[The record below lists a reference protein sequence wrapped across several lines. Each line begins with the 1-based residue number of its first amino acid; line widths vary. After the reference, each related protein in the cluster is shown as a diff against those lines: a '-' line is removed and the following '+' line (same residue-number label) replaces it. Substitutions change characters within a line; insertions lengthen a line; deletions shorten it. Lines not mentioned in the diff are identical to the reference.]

1 MTVTTVLRGSGLQ
14 IWPSYTHTIDAAIS
28 SVPTD
33 GHGLGRAIAGMI
45 GMDEDAINQRVY
57 QGAIGEFRQQIP
69 QEALEEATER
79 IAVEAAQR
87 NADLRSKG
95 LVGDNTLAVRDI
107 LVKDLSLRSRPDCVL
122 VGGRLVMK
130 DAPTQP
136 GADVPAPAS
145 LRNVATGIRATV
157 HVGSLLGSF
166 AAGMYERD
174 LVRSVENLMIVVKEV
189 PPGTPP
195 EKGVEVTK
203 NVDFA
208 TFAKRLAESRT
219 PSAGTPKTTVLRI
232 MRPKQPPE
240 FSTDARGFL
249 VALIHDL
256 QMDVP
261 APGNQEK
268 GGFVGAPAKV
278 YRLKIPLAEI
288 ALSYKLDLSK
298 PGTLGVQAK
307 VEEFNPGPD
316 GQVIAIAD
324 DESKGTALSR
334 FSAAIILGAFGGQL
348 RQRSIDTTLDQLKV
362 PGVIV
367 RSISPMD
374 PSGWVR
380 VDHGARCERAD
391 PVGPAARAGTDRLEH
406 GGRHSGAA
414 SGPAIIVSK
423 RMRFR

>member
-1 MTVTTVLRGSGLQ
+1 
-14 IWPSYTHTIDAAIS
+14 
-28 SVPTD
+28 
-33 GHGLGRAIAGMI
+33 
-45 GMDEDAINQRVY
+45 
-57 QGAIGEFRQQIP
+57 
-69 QEALEEATER
+69 
-79 IAVEAAQR
+79 
-87 NADLRSKG
+87 
-95 LVGDNTLAVRDI
+95 
-107 LVKDLSLRSRPDCVL
+107 
-122 VGGRLVMK
+122 
-130 DAPTQP
+130 
-136 GADVPAPAS
+136 
-145 LRNVATGIRATV
+145 
-157 HVGSLLGSF
+157 
-166 AAGMYERD
+166 MYERD

-219 PSAGTPKTTVLRI
+219 PSAGTPKATVLRI

-256 QMDVP
+256 QIDVP
-261 APGNQEK
+261 APENQEK

-278 YRLKIPLAEI
+278 YRLKVPLAEI

-380 VDHGARCERAD
+380 VTMERDASVPIPSVQPPAPAQTASNTGAVTPAP
-391 PVGPAARAGTDRLEH
+391 PVGQR
-406 GGRHSGAA
+406 
-414 SGPAIIVSK
+414 
-423 RMRFR
+423 